1 MRDQRSLIL
10 PPLGFIFRI
19 ADAREFVVL
28 SYMCYSKEVSAI
40 TYGIGSIS
48 SGLLYKVAS
57 DRDDDTLKIVALFF
71 LFVIQM
77 QLVDFIL
84 WSSGPKCTSINKL
97 TSNIGSILNHAQP
110 VVLYSL
116 VRYFNKEGY
125 DKHKRLI
132 DGLIIVYIVAL
143 IVYSLT
149 SMPISKCSE
158 ASIDKHMKWYWNLG
172 TNSGILYTTYIIAF
186 AGLFYYGTKPPY
198 NNTIGIIA
206 VLSYMYTS
214 VMYRKTWVIGSMW
227 CWIAALIPVFLLVKE
242 TLITPRREYEGPL
255 VSHV

>member
-1 MRDQRSLIL
+1 MT
-10 PPLGFIFRI
+10 PPDLS
-19 ADAREFVVL
+19 AY

-57 DRDDDTLKIVALFF
+57 DRDDDSLKIVALFF

-84 WSSGPKCTSINKL
+84 WSSGPKCDSLNKL
-97 TSNIGSILNHAQP
+97 TSNIGSILNHSQLIL
-110 VVLYSL
+110 LYAL

-132 DGLIIVYIVAL
+132 DGLVIVYILAL
-143 IVYSLT
+143 IVYTLT

-158 ASIDKHMKWYWNLG
+158 VSIDKHMKWHWNLG
-172 TNSGILYTTYIIAF
+172 ANSGILYMIFIITL

-198 NNTIGIIA
+198 NNTIGIIS
-206 VLSYMYTS
+206 VLSYVYATL
-214 VMYRKTWVIGSMW
+214 MYRKTWVVGSMW
-227 CWIAALIPVFLLVKE
+227 CWIAAFVPVFLLVKE
-242 TLITPRREYEGPL
+242 MI
-255 VSHV
+255 